1 MTARLERRDPGTTTD
16 RPHPDPSGTW
26 TIDPTHSIVAFTSR
40 ALRLWATTGRR
51 HCSGVIHLDE
61 LPPVGVI
68 RFQQPSGLPVLTM
81 TLDPACPETETADLN
96 AMLSGPD
103 VGAVRRHRWWMLH
116 SQSLEILPSGAWR
129 VMATLTA
136 YGTHGLVEL
145 CLEVDSEQSRP
156 PGWLVLRGRG
166 VLDRRALAIGKRAS
180 SLDPTIRLEL
190 AIHARRVKTSPT
202 GSIMGAT
209 NRPSVTAEEPSS
221 SRPTGELM
229 DIHLGAVV
237 GLSGAETES
246 PTSRLQASITAAP
259 TEPAVELQRGP
270 H

>member
-1 MTARLERRDPGTTTD
+1 MTMLRERSAPGITAPD
-16 RPHPDPSGTW
+16 RVPSSRIGTW
-26 TIDPTHSIVAFTSR
+26 TVDPSHSSISLAWR
-40 ALRLWATTGRR
+40 KHRLWTITGRL
-51 HCSGVIHLDE
+51 HSFGVIHLDA

-68 RFQQPSGLPVLTM
+68 QFDQRSGLPVLTLA
-81 TLDPACPETETADLN
+81 LDPASVEPHHTDLN
-96 AMLSGPD
+96 AMLGGPD
-103 VGAVRRHRWWMLH
+103 VDGVRRHRWWTLH

-145 CLEVDSEQSRP
+145 CLEVDSEQSR

-246 PTSRLQASITAAP
+246 PPPRLQASITAAP